1 MLPITPANLHG
12 ARSRASLRNAMLFG
26 GGGAG
31 ALLNLALHVPAS
43 STFPANTEQL
53 LLKAAGVSAVI
64 VENEASPTGCLPIVL
79 SAAADEELLVDGT
92 RCLWLRGNRK
102 YVIDR
107 AAALS
112 GERRRFVASL
122 PSGRAASES
131 DLRRSCIMAW
141 QLKDAGCSALVL
153 SWPELEAAAATADSG
168 WDGVAEQL
176 ARMRRPE
183 WTAIHGG

>member
-1 MLPITPANLHG
+1 MRPENLG
-12 ARSRASLRNAMLFG
+12 MLFG

-31 ALLNLALHVPAS
+31 ALLNLALHVPAG

-53 LLKAAGVSAVI
+53 LLKAAGVSALL
-64 VENEASPTGCLPIVL
+64 VENEAVTTGCLPVLL
-79 SAAADEELLVDGT
+79 SAAAAEELLVDGT

-102 YVIDR
+102 YVIER

-153 SWPELEAAAATADSG
+153 SWPELEAAAVTTDSG
-168 WDGVAEQL
+168 WDGVAKQL

>member
-1 MLPITPANLHG
+1 MCPLATRARARMLLG
-12 ARSRASLRNAMLFG
+12 A
-26 GGGAG
+26 GGAG

-43 STFPANTEQL
+43 STTLPANTEQL
-53 LLKAAGVSAVI
+53 LLKAAGVTAVI
-64 VENEASPTGCLPIVL
+64 AENEAMATGCLPVVL
-79 SAAADEELLVDGT
+79 SPAAEEGIPFVEELLVDGT
-92 RCLWLRGNRK
+92 PCLWLRGNRK
-102 YVIDR
+102 YVIER

-112 GERRRFVASL
+112 GDRRRFIASL

-141 QLKDAGCSALVL
+141 QLKGAGCSALVL

-168 WDGVAEQL
+168 WDGVAAQL

>member
-1 MLPITPANLHG
+1 MAQC
-12 ARSRASLRNAMLFG
+12 AREAMSCKPV
-26 GGGAG
+26 
-31 ALLNLALHVPAS
+31 LLYG
-43 STFPANTEQL
+43 
-53 LLKAAGVSAVI
+53 AAGWIGGHIQKLLEEEGIPFV
-64 VENEASPTGCLPIVL
+64 
-79 SAAADEELLVDGT
+79 EELLVDGT
-92 RCLWLRGNRK
+92 PCLWLRGNRK
-102 YVIDR
+102 YVIER

-112 GERRRFVASL
+112 GDRRRFIASL

-168 WDGVAEQL
+168 WDGVAAQL